1 MARPS
6 LPEGAGECKAASKRA
21 DGTPQANA
29 MVRLARRGYWLEAA
43 RMS

>member
-21 DGTPQANA
+21 DAMPQGNA
-29 MVRLARRGYWLEAA
+29 MVRMARRGYWLEAA